1 MFFLAHWL
9 VLIHFQS
16 SSHTLSLF
24 LLAPNARDEPAL
36 CLYTTDNFAKNKN
49 KIKDIFWHLTS
60 HKNIYYFI
68 SRIHKK
74 LPKITQIDRHKTKFL
89 HQQGAS

>member
-1 MFFLAHWL
+1 MQEMNQRCVF
-9 VLIHFQS
+9 
-16 SSHTLSLF
+16 TLQ
-24 LLAPNARDEPAL
+24 
-36 CLYTTDNFAKNKN
+36 TTLQKLKS
-49 KIKDIFWHLTS
+49 KINDIFWHLTF

-74 LPKITQIDRHKTKFL
+74 LPKITQIDRHKTIFL